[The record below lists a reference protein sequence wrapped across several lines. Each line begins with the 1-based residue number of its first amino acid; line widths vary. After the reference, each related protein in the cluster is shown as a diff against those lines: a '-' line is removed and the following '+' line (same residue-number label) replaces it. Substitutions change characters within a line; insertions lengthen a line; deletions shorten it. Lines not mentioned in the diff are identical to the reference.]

1 MINPGNENTNMQ
13 PNNNIGNKIE
23 DFIKIKSLVNSTVY
37 QMKSKLD
44 NQIYAVKFVKM
55 PTENNMEK
63 INIQREKI
71 IMEALSHPNIA
82 KLYTTF
88 YDNDYFYFVYE
99 FIDGTNLEN
108 YVKDYQKIIQIHIY
122 HKNLLSFF

>member
-1 MINPGNENTNMQ
+1 
-13 PNNNIGNKIE
+13 
-23 DFIKIKSLVNSTVY
+23 
-37 QMKSKLD
+37 MKD
-44 NQIYAVKFVKM
+44 
-55 PTENNMEK
+55 NMEK

-71 IMEALSHPNIA
+71 IMENISHPNIA

-108 YVKDYQKIIQIHIY
+108 FVKDYQKNNPNSHIPQKLVISIFKQI
-122 HKNLLSFF
+122 LLGYNYLYGKGY